1 VKNPGVR
8 KNTRGLRHITFK
20 VRTLILMSFFTSVI
34 VKVREKKRL
43 KENCYKLFLKIN
55 NEHEDPTF
63 KDTHK

>member
-1 VKNPGVR
+1 MKDLEKKWVEKNAKKSKEYR
-8 KNTRGLRHITFK
+8 NL
-20 VRTLILMSFFTSVI
+20 
-34 VKVREKKRL
+34 REKKRL